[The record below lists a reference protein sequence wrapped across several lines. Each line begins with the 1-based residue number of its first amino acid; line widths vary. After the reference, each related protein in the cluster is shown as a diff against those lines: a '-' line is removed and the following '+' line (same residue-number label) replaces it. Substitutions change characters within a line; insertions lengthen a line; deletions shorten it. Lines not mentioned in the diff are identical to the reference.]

1 MAKVVP
7 PIYYERGA
15 GAPIETLEGDAPLAP
30 TFPARQRGLVGLM
43 GAGLR
48 PVRVGRHGG
57 HPSSFITSAARE
69 QNDDSH
75 LPRPDGLG

>member
-30 TFPARQRGLVGLM
+30 TFPARQRGPFSRM

-48 PVRVGRHGG
+48 P
-57 HPSSFITSAARE
+57 A
-69 QNDDSH
+69 
-75 LPRPDGLG
+75 